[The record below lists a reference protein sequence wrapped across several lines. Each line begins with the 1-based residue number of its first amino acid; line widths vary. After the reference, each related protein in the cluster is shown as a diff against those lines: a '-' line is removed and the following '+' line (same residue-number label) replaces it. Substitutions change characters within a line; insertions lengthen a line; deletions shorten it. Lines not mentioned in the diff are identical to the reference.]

1 MTAEDTPDTP
11 RDFKTRLRVLY
22 TGWSRH
28 SARFRYALLTFDL
41 FTVAFF
47 ILTAPVASKPWVHGI
62 ELGLGVII
70 LADFVARFW
79 ISERRWHHATRLWVM
94 ADALVLASIFLHTL
108 LPVDLSFLRVLRLL
122 RIGHSPELM
131 IDLRRVSTWFRLR
144 DDAMLA
150 LVNLVTFVLT
160 MATMIFVFFIG
171 EEYGYSGYVDAIYF
185 TVATLTTTGFGDL
198 VPSDP
203 LSKLLTV
210 IMMIVGVSL
219 FVQLAR
225 AVMKPAKVKYLCQ
238 SCGLNRHDPDAVHCK
253 HCGAMVHIK
262 TEGQH

>member
-150 LVNLVTFVLT
+150 LVNLVTFVW
-160 MATMIFVFFIG
+160 MRPSSVATTTRSTPVTSDAARQVRSTRLRACPVAPVKVTSG
-171 EEYGYSGYVDAIYF
+171 LPGYRVDA
-185 TVATLTTTGFGDL
+185 
-198 VPSDP
+198 
-203 LSKLLTV
+203 
-210 IMMIVGVSL
+210 
-219 FVQLAR
+219 
-225 AVMKPAKVKYLCQ
+225 
-238 SCGLNRHDPDAVHCK
+238 
-253 HCGAMVHIK
+253 
-262 TEGQH
+262 